1 MTGAWSVCVQLGA
14 RVMAGAIVIC
24 SYQEE
29 IGKLNILRESDFHL
43 IPWVDVD
50 YLGATL
56 GLNWKKC

>member
-14 RVMAGAIVIC
+14 RVMAGATVIC

-56 GLNWKKC
+56 GLNWKKG

>member
-14 RVMAGAIVIC
+14 RVMAGAIVMLL
-24 SYQEE
+24 SGG

-50 YLGATL
+50 YL
-56 GLNWKKC
+56 